1 MTPRSIGAQIQEVE
15 RELALRERV
24 YSRETS
30 QKKQSENEEH
40 MLRMR
45 CVLETL
51 QWLLK
56 HETRIRAHLAPKV
69 EPGTNMT
76 EPG

>member
-1 MTPRSIGAQIQEVE
+1 MSQRSIGAQIQEVE

-24 YSRETS
+24 YGREAN

-45 CVLETL
+45 CVLGTL
-51 QWLLK
+51 RWLQANEAK
-56 HETRIRAHLAPKV
+56 IKEALAPKV
-69 EPGTNMT
+69 EPGTNHT